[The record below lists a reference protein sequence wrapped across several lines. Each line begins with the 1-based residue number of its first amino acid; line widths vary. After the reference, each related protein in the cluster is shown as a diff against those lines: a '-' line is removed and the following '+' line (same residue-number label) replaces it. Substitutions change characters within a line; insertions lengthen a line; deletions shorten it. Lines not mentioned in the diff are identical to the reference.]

1 MLTLNKTKAALQSCQ
16 CHYEKIKQSQDTRV
30 NAGGQSLSA
39 PVIAG
44 TAPLARLRET
54 TQKLGCLGCTALA
67 HTPFPQIWGELDKRA
82 GCTAMQHTPGKSR
95 SFDRYPDIGYHSLL
109 ASLAFLRWRRLISPM
124 AAVIRKP
131 AVLSPLFFTDSISSN
146 TSCGTRTFTCFD
158 LLFTE
163 PVAITDSPRV
173 WCYSLYAKKNQIQYL
188 TCYAPSNKVNST
200 LIKPRHKN
208 GNAPE
213 CGNTSEASN
222 HNVRWSNIMAC
233 IQHTQTRPEF
243 TWRFLSASERYP
255 TARPLVIYVYASS
268 EQEARDT
275 MPGVNLIFAARLP
288 FHAFQVMEVR
298 HA

>member
-1 MLTLNKTKAALQSCQ
+1 MSHLNIERADF
-16 CHYEKIKQSQDTRV
+16 IQDF
-30 NAGGQSLSA
+30 GS
-39 PVIAG
+39 
-44 TAPLARLRET
+44 
-54 TQKLGCLGCTALA
+54 
-67 HTPFPQIWGELDKRA
+67 
-82 GCTAMQHTPGKSR
+82 
-95 SFDRYPDIGYHSLL
+95 SF
-109 ASLAFLRWRRLISPM
+109 AFLRWRRLISPM

-188 TCYAPSNKVNST
+188 TCYAHSNKVNST

-222 HNVRWSNIMAC
+222 HNVNRSNIMAC
-233 IQHTQTRPEF
+233 IQHTQTRPKYQY
-243 TWRFLSASERYP
+243 RFLALNRHDKQAKPCRLSVEAATER
-255 TARPLVIYVYASS
+255 
-268 EQEARDT
+268 EARSILA
-275 MPGVNLIFAARLP
+275 PHFILSLAARLP
-288 FHAFQVMEVR
+288 VQEVR
-298 HA
+298 HV

>member
-1 MLTLNKTKAALQSCQ
+1 MADKTKAAMPGRQ
-16 CHYEKIKQSQDTRV
+16 CNNALLKHRQITRLA
-30 NAGGQSLSA
+30 AGGQTLS
-39 PVIAG
+39 
-44 TAPLARLRET
+44 RLNPHAQT
-54 TQKLGCLGCTALA
+54 KLGHMPSSNNCVRLTYG
-67 HTPFPQIWGELDKRA
+67 HRDKHE
-82 GCTAMQHTPGKSR
+82 QHSCSVKNNVKRGSEVPANNVESCEDNQPSLRGSV
-95 SFDRYPDIGYHSLL
+95 HSITGSNLVQL
-109 ASLAFLRWRRLISPM
+109 SDSDLAFLRCRRLISPM

-222 HNVRWSNIMAC
+222 HNVIGANNMAC
-233 IQHTQTRPEF
+233 IQHTQTRPKYQY
-243 TWRFLSASERYP
+243 RFLALSSIGRNVIHITATTER
-255 TARPLVIYVYASS
+255 
-268 EQEARDT
+268 EAREQS
-275 MPGVNLIFAARLP
+275 PAGCVIVFAGRLP
-288 FHAFQVMEVR
+288 VREVR

>member
-1 MLTLNKTKAALQSCQ
+1 MIAYEEKATLPGRQ
-16 CHYEKIKQSQDTRV
+16 CGINQKQNYITRLS
-30 NAGGQSLSA
+30 AGGQRLSDTEMIEFS
-39 PVIAG
+39 PDISG
-44 TAPLARLRET
+44 TAAMA
-54 TQKLGCLGCTALA
+54 QLGG
-67 HTPFPQIWGELDKRA
+67 
-82 GCTAMQHTPGKSR
+82 TAMQHTPEISR
-95 SFDRYPDIGYHSLL
+95 SFDRYPDIGYHSLS

-173 WCYSLYAKKNQIQYL
+173 WCYSLYAKKNHIQYL

-208 GNAPE
+208 GNASE
-213 CGNTSEASN
+213 CGNTTEASN

-255 TARPLVIYVYASS
+255 TAKPLVIYVNASS

-275 MPGVNLIFAARLP
+275 MPGVNLVFAARLP
-288 FHAFQVMEVR
+288 YHAFQVLEVR
-298 HA
+298 HD